1 MGFEKKSFIAL
12 FIKYV
17 FCYPSG
23 WPSGFTFRAFRE
35 ASETRCFWKHNLN
48 TPNFTS
54 EFHQDSPVHSLIPFV
69 AVPQKSKKRQAKYV
83 FLGKSR
89 RHSATVCE
97 GICPYPKWIHS
108 KHTNT
113 FRVTF
118 RIHLPDLPGPF
129 RDSVFWTMANTAGM
143 HSGRMIQIIKWTP

>member
-12 FIKYV
+12 SINYF
-17 FCYPSG
+17 FFTLPGDLPDSPSG
-23 WPSGFTFRAFRE
+23 PSGKLPGLGVFEKITEYTKFHQWVSPR
-35 ASETRCFWKHNLN
+35 
-48 TPNFTS
+48 FTS
-54 EFHQDSPVHSLIPFV
+54 AFVDSVRSCPPKVEKTS
-69 AVPQKSKKRQAKYV
+69 SKIGG
-83 FLGKSR
+83 FIGKSR

-118 RIHLPDLPGPF
+118 RIHLPGLPGPF

-143 HSGRMIQIIKWTP
+143 HSGRMIKFIWWTP